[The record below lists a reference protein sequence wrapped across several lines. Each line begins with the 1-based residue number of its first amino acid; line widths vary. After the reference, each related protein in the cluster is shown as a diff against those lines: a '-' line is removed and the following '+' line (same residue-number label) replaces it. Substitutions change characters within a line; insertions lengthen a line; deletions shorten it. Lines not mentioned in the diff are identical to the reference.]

1 MRGERPLLIAWVLAV
16 YARIGTSFAQVM
28 SLVPV
33 PHTPVV
39 DEVLVGGSPGPS
51 SFREGRLLPR
61 WLLR

>member
-1 MRGERPLLIAWVLAV
+1 
-16 YARIGTSFAQVM
+16 M

-39 DEVLVGGSPGPS
+39 DEVLVGGSPSAS

-61 WLLR
+61 WLLLNREVDRITSASASMGADHLYWGTR